1 MADHPLKPARDR
13 RLGEPL
19 PHQLAN
25 LTWANQMARGS
36 EESPS
41 LVRRRYAVLAVVS
54 NCCPPPYGIF
64 PSITH
69 PSAARQQSSKLLSV
83 TARLACV
90 KPAASVQSEP

>member
-13 RLGEPL
+13 RHGKPL
-19 PHQLAN
+19 PYHLAN
-25 LTWANQMARGS
+25 LTWANLKAKGA
-36 EESPS
+36 EASPP
-41 LVRRRYAVLAVVS
+41 LVRRHYAVLAVVS
-54 NCCPPPYGIF
+54 NCCPPPKGIF